1 MPLLRTFDTYPKTWG
16 GGIAIYI
23 YWTKKILHLLQ
34 FIKAS
39 KKKKTA
45 CISQKSITVLYL
57 QDRRAE
63 LLDEDCL
70 ATPDPTNLLSYI
82 G

>member
-16 GGIAIYI
+16 GNSNIYILDKKNTTSLAIYKSI
-23 YWTKKILHLLQ
+23 
-34 FIKAS
+34 